1 MMSGKTNAVRKKA
14 QPQDNIEHLLR
25 GHGQEQG
32 SENWTFS
39 WSTKMGLFP
48 GNQEKMLCCMHALG
62 NTGGPAFHFMKNWT

>member
-14 QPQDNIEHLLR
+14 QPQDSIEHLLR

-48 GNQEKMLCCMHALG
+48 GNQAYWGTSFSFYEKLDINIAK
-62 NTGGPAFHFMKNWT
+62 PV